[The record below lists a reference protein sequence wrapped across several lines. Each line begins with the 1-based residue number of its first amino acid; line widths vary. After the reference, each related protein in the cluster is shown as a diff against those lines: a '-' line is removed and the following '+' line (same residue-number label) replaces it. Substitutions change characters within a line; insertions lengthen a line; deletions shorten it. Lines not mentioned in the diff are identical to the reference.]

1 MCHLSLAAGIGGK
14 TVVFTR
20 QPRSP
25 TRLTYLAQG
34 LGES

>member
-1 MCHLSLAAGIGGK
+1 MRHLALAAGIGGK
-14 TVVFTR
+14 TVDFTR
-20 QPRSP
+20 KPRSP